1 MIEPGRHKHVDLRG
15 NDRKRKKRCAEHR
28 EFQLGHEVFEQRGV
42 NEFRVFRACYPDE
55 WPYKDIVDV
64 LCENEAEGEHRR
76 ERDQRL
82 DQPRAQLDQV
92 IHQRRL
98 GGLDIFVRHD
108 LAPAC

>member
-1 MIEPGRHKHVDLRG
+1 MSFAKT
-15 NDRKRKKRCAEHR
+15 KR
-28 EFQLGHEVFEQRGV
+28 
-42 NEFRVFRACYPDE
+42 
-55 WPYKDIVDV
+55 
-64 LCENEAEGEHRR
+64 GEHRR